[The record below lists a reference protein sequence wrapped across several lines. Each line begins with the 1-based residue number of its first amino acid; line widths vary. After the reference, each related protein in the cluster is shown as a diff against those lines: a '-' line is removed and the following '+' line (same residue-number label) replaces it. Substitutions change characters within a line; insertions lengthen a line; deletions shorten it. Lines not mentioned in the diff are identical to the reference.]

1 MESLKS
7 FLYVSGNRNILTFQL
22 KGLSFILGNGNHK
35 ELSIFHEVTFWSWK
49 INKLTLKKFLI
60 FLEMEHSSPKLKK
73 FLSFLGKPLRFVRH
87 CFFRSFH
94 FSELTFS
101 YCFGCFH
108 FWLHFS
114 YHQLYSFLSVISF
127 LCWCPRVLQTLER
140 SFFYSQAF

>member
-7 FLYVSGNRNILTFQL
+7 FLYVSRNRNILTFQL

-73 FLSFLGKPLRFVRH
+73 FLSFLGKL
-87 CFFRSFH
+87 
-94 FSELTFS
+94 LD
-101 YCFGCFH
+101 
-108 FWLHFS
+108 
-114 YHQLYSFLSVISF
+114 LSVIVFSEVFIFQNWLFHTVSGVFIFDCISHITSF
-127 LCWCPRVLQTLER
+127 TP
-140 SFFYSQAF
+140 FYQLFHFCVDVREYYRF